1 MTHLPA
7 GESSASVPDLPGEV
21 ARDASPGARP
31 GNLQNVIAA
40 ATAAGILPGTATPP
54 GHDARPWPVV
64 LLTALG
70 AWLAAV
76 PLLVV
81 VGSLLGDFVTRGVG
95 SYAVGALVL
104 AGAVVVLRSRP
115 IPVFVEQLAVPAL
128 LVGGGSL
135 AFGLYR
141 DVPAQF
147 ASLAI
152 AALAAGIAGAIPHAW
167 LRVLLG
173 AACAGFAAVA
183 LVPTRLFEVDR
194 APLTV
199 LWFTLHG
206 LLVLWVAML
215 AAQREW
221 LHTGAR
227 ARQAAALEPFAGG
240 WVLAVMTA
248 LCGLAGMTFLVGGSL
263 GAGFAADVTRAVGT
277 ERPSGIHLL
286 TQAGSAALAVAAT
299 MWLARE
305 VPGLRQPL
313 AACVALVLVAL
324 SWFMPTLGGVWLCLA
339 VLASTHRWRLAGA
352 AAFAAA
358 WIIGAFYY
366 QLAWPLAQKAVVLV
380 VAGAALGTLAWLATR
395 GRAEAGTETAATTGM
410 SGRRNAALIA
420 ATALA
425 TLLVAN
431 FAIWQKQELIATGR
445 PVFVE
450 LAPVDPRSLMQGD
463 FMRLNYSLPSNTSLA
478 LSPLRR
484 FGRPYVVVTLDG
496 RGVAK
501 MLRVEDPSLPAAG
514 SEMRIELTPKDGR
527 WVIVSDA
534 WFFREGDGERWT
546 AARYG
551 EFRVAPDGRALL
563 VGLADANL
571 KRIEP

>member
-1 MTHLPA
+1 MTTDMPSAKQSARHSQAQA
-7 GESSASVPDLPGEV
+7 GELRQVIEAASAAGLLPDT
-21 ARDASPGARP
+21 
-31 GNLQNVIAA
+31 
-40 ATAAGILPGTATPP
+40 ATAPDR
-54 GHDARPWPVV
+54 DARPWPVV

-81 VGSLLGDFVTRGVG
+81 VGSLLGDFVVRGVG

-104 AGAVVVLRSRP
+104 AGALVVLRSRP

-141 DVPAQF
+141 DVPVQL
-147 ASLAI
+147 ASLAM
-152 AALAAGIAGAIPHAW
+152 AALAAGAAAAIPHAW

-199 LWFTLHG
+199 LWSALHG

-215 AAQREW
+215 EAQRKY

-227 ARQAAALEPFAGG
+227 ARLAAALEPFAGG
-240 WVLAVMTA
+240 WVLAVLAA
-248 LCGLAGMTFLVGGSL
+248 LCALAGMTFLVGGSL
-263 GAGFAADVTRAVGT
+263 GAGLAADLTRAVGS
-277 ERPSGIHLL
+277 ERPGGIHVG
-286 TQAGSAALAVAAT
+286 TQAGSALLAVAAAL
-299 MWLARE
+299 WLARE

-324 SWFMPTLGGVWLCLA
+324 SGFMPTLGGVWLCLA
-339 VLASTHRWRLAGA
+339 VLASTQRWRLAGA

-380 VAGAALGTLAWLATR
+380 VAGATLGASAWLAAR
-395 GRAEAGTETAATTGM
+395 RRAGAVPEATARPTGA
-410 SGRRNAALIA
+410 GRRNAVLIA
-420 ATALA
+420 TTALS

-431 FAIWQKQELIATGR
+431 FAIWQKQELISTGR

-463 FMRLNYSLPSNTSLA
+463 YMRLNYRLPGNTSITLN
-478 LSPLRR
+478 PLRK
-484 FGRPYVVVTLDG
+484 FGRPHVVAALDA
-496 RGVAK
+496 RGVATL
-501 MLRVEDPSLPAAG
+501 LRVEDPSLPAAG
-514 SEMRIELTPKDGR
+514 SEIRIELTPKDGR

-546 AARYG
+546 AAKYG

>member
-1 MTHLPA
+1 MTEMPS
-7 GESSASVPDLPGEV
+7 GD
-21 ARDASPGARP
+21 
-31 GNLQNVIAA
+31 AA
-40 ATAAGILPGTATPP
+40 APDAGIQAGQ
-54 GHDARPWPVV
+54 DARPWPVV

-81 VGSLLGDFVTRGVG
+81 VGSLLGDFVIRGVG
-95 SYAVGALVL
+95 SYVVGTLVL

-141 DVPAQF
+141 DLPVQL

-152 AALAAGIAGAIPHAW
+152 AALAAGVAAALPHAW

-183 LVPTRLFEVDR
+183 LVPTRLLEVER
-194 APLTV
+194 APLNV
-199 LWFTLHG
+199 LWAALHG
-206 LLVLWVAML
+206 LLVLWLAML
-215 AAQREW
+215 AARRKW

-227 ARQAAALEPFAGG
+227 ARHGAALEPFAGG
-240 WVLAVMTA
+240 WVLAVLAA

-263 GAGFAADVTRAVGT
+263 GAGLAADLTRAAGT
-277 ERPSGIHLL
+277 ERHGGIHLL
-286 TQAGSAALAVAAT
+286 TQAGSAAMACAAAL
-299 MWLARE
+299 WLARE
-305 VPGLRQPL
+305 VPGLRQAL

-324 SWFMPTLGGVWLCLA
+324 SWFMPTLGGVWLCLV
-339 VLASTHRWRLAGA
+339 VLASTQRWRLAGA

-366 QLAWPLAQKAVVLV
+366 QLAWPLGQKAVVLV
-380 VAGAALGTLAWLATR
+380 VAGAALGGLAWLAARSRAAGGSETR
-395 GRAEAGTETAATTGM
+395 ETNGEA
-410 SGRRNAALIA
+410 GRRNAALIA

-463 FMRLNYSLPSNTSLA
+463 YMRLNYRLPDNASTA
-478 LSPLRR
+478 LDPLRK
-484 FGRPYVVVTLDG
+484 FGRPHVVVALDG
-496 RGVAK
+496 RGVAR
-501 MLRVEDPSLPAAG
+501 MIRIEDPSSPATG
-514 SEMRIELTPKDGR
+514 GETRIELTPKDGR

-546 AARYG
+546 AAKYG

>member
-1 MTHLPA
+1 MTALP
-7 GESSASVPDLPGEV
+7 PGETPT
-21 ARDASPGARP
+21 PGSGAES
-31 GNLQNVIAA
+31 GLQ
-40 ATAAGILPGTATPP
+40 AGQ
-54 GHDARPWPVV
+54 DARPWPVV

-81 VGSLLGDFVTRGVG
+81 TGSLLGDFVIRGVG
-95 SYAVGALVL
+95 SYAVGTLVL

-141 DVPAQF
+141 DVSVQL
-147 ASLAI
+147 ASLAM
-152 AALAAGIAGAIPHAW
+152 AALAAGVAAALPHAW

-199 LWFTLHG
+199 LWSALHG
-206 LLVLWVAML
+206 LLALWLAML
-215 AAQREW
+215 AARHKW
-221 LHTGAR
+221 LNTDSR
-227 ARQAAALEPFAGG
+227 AHQAAALEAFAGG
-240 WVLAVMTA
+240 WVLAVLAA

-263 GAGFAADVTRAVGT
+263 GAGLAADMTRAAGT
-277 ERPSGIHLL
+277 ERTGGIHLF
-286 TQAGSAALAVAAT
+286 TQAGSSALACAAAL
-299 MWLARE
+299 WLARA
-305 VPGLRQPL
+305 VPGLRQAL
-313 AACVALVLVAL
+313 AACVALVMVMVML

-339 VLASTHRWRLAGA
+339 VLASTQRWRLAGA

-366 QLAWPLAQKAVVLV
+366 QLAWPLGQKAVVLV
-380 VAGAALGTLAWLATR
+380 VAGAALGGLAWLAARTR
-395 GRAEAGTETAATTGM
+395 GVPAGEATRPDSPA
-410 SGRRNAALIA
+410 GRRGAALVA

-431 FAIWQKQELIATGR
+431 YAIWQKQELIASGR

-463 FMRLNYSLPSNTSLA
+463 YMRLNYRLPDNTSTA
-478 LSPLRR
+478 LNPLRK
-484 FGRPYVVVTLDG
+484 FGRPHVVVALDA

-514 SEMRIELTPKDGR
+514 GETRIELTPKDGR

-546 AARYG
+546 AAKYG

-563 VGLADANL
+563 VGLADAGL